1 MGDAGNIDMGD
12 AGNICGPPCSRLSET
27 TRLDIRSPRLKRGD
41 CRSILRVVH
50 DKLPPSS
57 GDLSAFSKDG
67 RQRIAL
73 VQACNR
79 VVPRETQPLWYRD
92 LLVFKCPEPLS
103 RDVGTIRK
111 VYF

>member
-1 MGDAGNIDMGD
+1 MGDE
-12 AGNICGPPCSRLSET
+12 GNICGPPCSRLSET

-50 DKLPPSS
+50 EKQPPSC
-57 GDLSAFSKDG
+57 GDLPAFPKDG

-79 VVPRETQPLWYRD
+79 VVPRETQPLWYRC
-92 LLVFKCPEPLS
+92 LLVVKCLVPLP
-103 RDVGTIRK
+103 RDVDTIRK
-111 VYF
+111 VYFQATPTS